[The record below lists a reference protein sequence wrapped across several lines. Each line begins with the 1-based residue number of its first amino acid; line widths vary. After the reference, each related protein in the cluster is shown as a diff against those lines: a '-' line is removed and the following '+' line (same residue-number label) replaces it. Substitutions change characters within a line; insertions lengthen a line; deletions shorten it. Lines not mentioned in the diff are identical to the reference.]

1 MGRIQAKQLYDVADL
16 AETYGK
22 GEIRFSPHQA
32 LIIPHV
38 TDQALG
44 DLLEEPALKDLMY
57 APSAIQK
64 NLVSCVGKDYC
75 HLATIETKGQA
86 VEVAREVEKRLGLD
100 KVGPISMHWSG
111 CPAGCGNHLVAD
123 IGFLGKKAKIGGDI
137 VDAVDIFVGG
147 RAGPHPKQA
156 TKIMENVPCDR
167 LPQVLENII
176 PYHTRTKMHP
186 IKRKRGAKKV
196 LKTAKPITRS
206 QPSFLPKSSLMCV

>member
-1 MGRIQAKQLYDVADL
+1 
-16 AETYGK
+16 
-22 GEIRFSPHQA
+22 

-38 TDQALG
+38 TDKGLG
-44 DLLEEPALKDLMY
+44 DFLEEPALKNLLY
-57 APSAIQK
+57 APSAIKK

-75 HLATIETKGQA
+75 HLAAIETKGQA
-86 VEVAREVEKRLGLD
+86 VDVARQVEDRLDLE

-123 IGFLGKKAKIGGDI
+123 IGFLGKQAKVNGEI

-156 TKIMENVPCDR
+156 VKILENVPCDR

-186 IKRKRGAKKV
+186 VRRKRVAPRKSNPAPTV
-196 LKTAKPITRS
+196 KPNRKILTS
-206 QPSFLPKSSLMCV
+206 HSSPACI

>member
-1 MGRIQAKQLYDVADL
+1 
-16 AETYGK
+16 
-22 GEIRFSPHQA
+22 
-32 LIIPHV
+32 
-38 TDQALG
+38 LG
-44 DLLEEPALKDLMY
+44 DLLEEPALKTLLY

-75 HLATIETKGQA
+75 HLATIETKSQA
-86 VEVAREVEKRLGLD
+86 VDVARQVEDKLD
-100 KVGPISMHWSG
+100 LEKVGPVSMHWSG

-123 IGFLGKKAKIGGDI
+123 IGFLGKKAKIGADI

-156 TKIMENVPCDR
+156 VKLLENVPCDR

-186 IKRKRGAKKV
+186 IKRKRVASKS
-196 LKTAKPITRS
+196 LKTSEPIMSSQKALPPKP
-206 QPSFLPKSSLMCV
+206 FLACI

>member
-1 MGRIQAKQLYDVADL
+1 MPDKV
-16 AETYGK
+16 
-22 GEIRFSPHQA
+22 
-32 LIIPHV
+32 
-38 TDQALG
+38 LG
-44 DLLEEPALKDLMY
+44 DLLEESTLKNLLY

-75 HLATIETKGQA
+75 HLAAIETKSQA
-86 VEVAREVEKRLGLD
+86 VDVARQVEDRLDLE

-123 IGFLGKKAKIGGDI
+123 VGFLGKKAKVDGAI

-147 RAGPHPKQA
+147 RAGPHPKHA
-156 TKIMENVPCDR
+156 VKILENVPCER

-186 IKRKRGAKKV
+186 IKRKPVANKP
-196 LKTAKPITRS
+196 LKTRKPIADDQKAVS
-206 QPSFLPKSSLMCV
+206 PNKPFLAFI